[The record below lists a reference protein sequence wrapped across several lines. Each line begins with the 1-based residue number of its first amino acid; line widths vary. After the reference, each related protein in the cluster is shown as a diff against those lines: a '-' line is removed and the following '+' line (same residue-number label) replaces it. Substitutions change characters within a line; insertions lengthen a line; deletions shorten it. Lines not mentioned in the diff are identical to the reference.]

1 MFDDSNI
8 IAGLELG
15 TAKICVVVGEQGPDG
30 ALNIIGLGQSRSR
43 GVRKSEICDPA
54 QVEEDLRAAMFEAEQ
69 MADVEIRSVYLGVSG
84 GHIRGFSNRGVHPVV
99 SDDREISQDDVEDV
113 VKNAKAINLPAENI
127 VVHAVRQHFYV
138 DGQDGVT
145 NPVGMLGARLEVDMH
160 VIHGNA
166 NRLQNAIRLV
176 RATSLEVDDVV
187 FTGIASSLA
196 LLTNE
201 QKELGALVIDLGGG
215 TTEYVVYANGVIRHS
230 GVLAVGGDHV
240 SNDLAYGL
248 KVPLSRAEKLK
259 VEFGSAVVDEV
270 VKGQTISLTNELG
283 LELKRVNHENLQRI
297 MAARLEE
304 IFELII
310 QDLER
315 VGLVEYL
322 RAGVFLCGGGSRVP
336 GIVKLA
342 ENVFQMNV
350 SAGHASA
357 ISGLTAAL
365 DQPEFAAAIGLV
377 KFGSLKN
384 RRRETR
390 SLIPR
395 SLKDVFG
402 KLLQGT

>member
-15 TAKICVVVGEQGPDG
+15 TSKICVVVGEQGADG
-30 ALNIIGLGQSRSR
+30 AVNIIGLGQARSR
-43 GVRKSEICDPA
+43 GVRKSEVIDPA

-84 GHIRGFSNRGVHPVV
+84 GHIRGFNNRGVHPVV
-99 SDDREISQDDVEDV
+99 SADREITPDDVEDV
-113 VKNAKAINLPAENI
+113 VKNAKAINLPAEDTVI
-127 VVHAVRQHFYV
+127 HAVRQHFSV
-138 DGQDGVT
+138 DGQDGVA
-145 NPVGMLGARLEVDMH
+145 NPVGMLGARLGVDMH

-187 FTGIASSLA
+187 FNGIASSLA
-196 LLTNE
+196 LLNNE

-215 TTEYVVYANGVIRHS
+215 TTEYVIYANGVMRHS

-259 VEFGSAVVDEV
+259 IEFGSAIVADA
-270 VKGQTISLTNELG
+270 VKGQTIGLTNELG
-283 LELKRVNHENLQRI
+283 LELKRINHEHLQRI
-297 MAARLEE
+297 MSLRLEE
-304 IFELII
+304 IFELIA

-315 VGLVEYL
+315 AGLTEYL
-322 RAGVFLCGGGSRVP
+322 RAGVLLCGGGSRVP
-336 GIVKLA
+336 GVVKLA

-350 SAGHASA
+350 SAGHACSV
-357 ISGLTAAL
+357 SGLTAAL
-365 DQPEFAAAIGLV
+365 DQPEFAAGIGLV
-377 KFGSLKN
+377 KFGSLKA
-384 RRRETR
+384 RRREGR
-390 SLIPR
+390 GFLPR
-395 SLKDVFG
+395 GLKDMFG
-402 KLLQGT
+402 KFLQRS